1 MDPKH
6 VGPLHPRRDIFPRYC
21 GPSEVRAYERGHSDG
36 VSGLR
41 IQYHKLATTWP
52 NAYHRGY
59 WEGVYDREYRA
70 QQGERDSV

>member
-1 MDPKH
+1 MQRRHFAAIAEAVTLARLEGDAHALGHKHGLHGDPIAH
-6 VGPLHPRRDIFPRYC
+6 NAHL
-21 GPSEVRAYERGHSDG
+21 
-36 VSGLR
+36 
-41 IQYHKLATTWP
+41 KLCYP

>member
-1 MDPKH
+1 MARSDYPTH
-6 VGPLHPRRDIFPRYC
+6 AERDAYDC
-21 GPSEVRAYERGHSDG
+21 GQADG
-36 VSGLR
+36 CSGLAPR
-41 IQYHKLATTWP
+41 TVNVARTYP